1 MLGALVRGSLESPNT
16 PLSSA
21 HLADW
26 AGGARSDAGVAVTEK
41 RVYGLPAYYR
51 AVAITA
57 GTLAGLPL
65 KVYRN
70 GTRKRVTGRT
80 VLDNPNPRQTP
91 FEFWFTEF
99 ANGLTWGNAC
109 ALKIRDRGGVVR
121 EAWPIHPS
129 RVRFVEV
136 PATRAVPDGK
146 LFDVT
151 FPDGQQGTF
160 TSQDIWHLPYL
171 SLDGVSGIR
180 PIELFRQALGT
191 AIAAEDT
198 AARFYGSGTMI
209 SGALTT
215 DQPLK
220 PDQAARLKARW
231 KALLSGPKNAGDIVV
246 LDRGTKFER
255 VALPPG
261 DAQLLES
268 RRWSVTEIARMVGV
282 PPHVIGDVERS
293 TSWGSGIEQQALG
306 WVKFG
311 LQSWVSLW
319 EQRVTRELLPGGWTS
334 TSWYAEASLEGLLRG
349 DSKARADFYRI
360 MTGIGAMKLTKVQ
373 ELENWEPDDAVDF
386 YTVPK
391 NMDVLRPG
399 GGEDDLEPLERATLL
414 QRVYLATEGKTVVT
428 QAEARELAG
437 YDPGEGPD
445 TGPAAPEEEATDGND
460 D

>member
-1 MLGALVRGSLESPNT
+1 VTILGALVRSSLEFPET
-16 PLSSA
+16 PLTSTT
-21 HLADW
+21 LADW
-26 AGGARSDAGVAVTEK
+26 LGGPKSDAGVAVTEK

-51 AVAITA
+51 AVAVTA
-57 GTLAGLPL
+57 GTLGGLPL

-70 GTRKRVTGRT
+70 GTRERITART

-91 FEFWFTEF
+91 FEFWFSEF
-99 ANGLTWGNAC
+99 ANGITWGNAF
-109 ALKIRDRGGVVR
+109 ALKIRNSADIVR
-121 EAWPIHPS
+121 EAWIVHPS
-129 RVRFVEV
+129 RVHVRDGV
-136 PATRAVPDGK
+136 PSEQVPDGK

-151 FPDGQQGTF
+151 LPDGQTVTLSSWDVF
-160 TSQDIWHLPYL
+160 HLPYM

-180 PIELFRQALGT
+180 PLELFRQSLGT

-198 AARFYGSGTMI
+198 AARFFGSGTMI
-209 SGALTT
+209 SGALST

-220 PDQAARLKARW
+220 PDQAARIKARW

-246 LDRGTKFER
+246 LDRGTKFDP

-293 TSWGSGIEQQALG
+293 TSWGTGIEQQALG

-319 EQRVTRELLPGGWTS
+319 EQRVTRELLPGGWS
-334 TSWYAEASLEGLLRG
+334 SGSWYAEASLQGLLRG
-349 DSKARADFYRI
+349 DSKARAEFYRI
-360 MTGIGAMKLTKVQ
+360 MTSIGAMKLTRVQ
-373 ELENWEPDDAVDF
+373 ELENEEPDETVDF

-391 NMDVLRPG
+391 NMTVLRPG
-399 GGEDDLEPLERATLL
+399 EDEEDTDE
-414 QRVYLATEGKTVVT
+414 QN
-428 QAEARELAG
+428 EA
-437 YDPGEGPD
+437 
-445 TGPAAPEEEATDGND
+445 
-460 D
+460 

>member
-1 MLGALVRGSLESPNT
+1 VTVLGALVRGSLESPNT

-51 AVAITA
+51 AVAVTA
-57 GTLAGLPL
+57 GSLAGLPIH
-65 KVYRN
+65 VFVN
-70 GTRKRVTGRT
+70 GTRERVRQRT

-91 FEFWFTEF
+91 FEYWFTAF
-99 ANGLTWGNAC
+99 ANALSWGNAF

-129 RVRFVEV
+129 RVVVCEV
-136 PATRAVPDGK
+136 RREAAVPDGK
-146 LFDVT
+146 VFEVT
-151 FPDGQQGTF
+151 FPDGTQGRF
-160 TSQDIWHLPYL
+160 TSLDVFHLPYL
-171 SLDGVSGIR
+171 SLDGISGIR
-180 PIELFRQALGT
+180 PLDLFRQSLGI

-198 AARFYGSGTMI
+198 SARFYGSGAMV
-209 SGALTT
+209 SGALST

-220 PDQAARLKARW
+220 DEQAKRLKARW
-231 KALLSGPKNAGDIVV
+231 KSLLSGPKNAGDIVV

-268 RRWSVTEIARMVGV
+268 RKWSVTEIARMVGV

-293 TSWGSGIEQQALG
+293 TSWGTGIEQQTLG
-306 WVKFG
+306 WVKFD

-319 EQRVTRELLPGGWTS
+319 EQRVTRELLPGGWS
-334 TSWYAEASLEGLLRG
+334 SGNWYAEASLEGLLRG
-349 DSKARADFYRI
+349 DSKARAEFYRI
-360 MTGIGAMKLTKVQ
+360 MTSIGAMKLTRVQ
-373 ELENWEPDDAVDF
+373 ELENEEPDPTVDF
-386 YTVPK
+386 YTLPK

-399 GGEDDLEPLERATLL
+399 DDDEMSPADRAAIV
-414 QRVYLATEGKTVVT
+414 QKAYLGTEGKVVIT
-428 QAEARELAG
+428 AGEARALAG
-437 YDPGEGPD
+437 FDPD
-445 TGPAAPEEEATDGND
+445 TGPGTNQEEPSGD
-460 D
+460 DSDT

>member
-1 MLGALVRGSLESPNT
+1 MSVLGALVRGSLESPNT
-16 PLSSA
+16 PLTSA

-26 AGGARSDAGVAVTEK
+26 ASGSRSDAGVAVTEK

-51 AVAITA
+51 AVAVTA

-70 GTRKRVTGRT
+70 GTRERVAQRT

-99 ANGLTWGNAC
+99 ANGISWGNAH
-109 ALKIRDRGGVVR
+109 ALKIRDGADIVR

-129 RVRFVEV
+129 RVQVREV
-136 PATRAVPDGK
+136 PASGDVPDGK
-146 LFDVT
+146 LFEVA
-151 FPDGQQGTF
+151 FPDGHQALL
-160 TSQDIWHLPYL
+160 TSRDVWHLPYL
-171 SLDGVSGIR
+171 SLDGISGIR
-180 PIELFRQALGT
+180 PIEIFRQSLGT

-198 AARFYGSGTMI
+198 AARFFGSGTMI
-209 SGALTT
+209 SGALST

-220 PDQAARLKARW
+220 PEQAARLKARW
-231 KALLSGPKNAGDIVV
+231 KSLLSGPKNAGDIVV
-246 LDRGTKFER
+246 LDRGTKFDR

-319 EQRVTRELLPGGWTS
+319 EQRVTRELLPGGWAS
-334 TSWYAEASLEGLLRG
+334 GSWYAEASLDGLLRG
-349 DSKARADFYRI
+349 DSKARAEFYRI
-360 MTGIGAMKLTKVQ
+360 MTGIGAMKLMQVQ
-373 ELENWEPDDAVDF
+373 ELENWEPDETVDF

-391 NMDVLRPG
+391 NLNVLRPDG
-399 GGEDDLEPLERATLL
+399 DDRP
-414 QRVYLATEGKTVVT
+414 V
-428 QAEARELAG
+428 
-437 YDPGEGPD
+437 
-445 TGPAAPEEEATDGND
+445 EEETTNAD
-460 D
+460 DT